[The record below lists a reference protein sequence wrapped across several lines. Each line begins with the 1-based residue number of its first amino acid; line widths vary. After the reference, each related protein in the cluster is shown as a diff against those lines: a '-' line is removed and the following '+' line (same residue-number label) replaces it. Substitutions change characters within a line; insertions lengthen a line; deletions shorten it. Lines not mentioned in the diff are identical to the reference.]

1 MAKGIIW
8 KIIGIIVMAATLW
21 GCGSTKH
28 VPDGEM
34 LLDHVKINVIND
46 SLAGEKLQ
54 QSDFTNYLRQ
64 QPNHKV
70 LGFWKLQLHTYS
82 LSGRDSTKWYNR
94 WLRRM
99 GKPPVIYDHA
109 STGQSIRQLKLALIN
124 RGYMNPQVYADTLS
138 RPDKKKID
146 VIYNVRPGLPHRVN
160 SIRYQIA
167 DSTVSDIIARDA
179 GSFTL
184 NPGDRLDRNLLESE
198 RTRLTDMLQNRGYY
212 SFVKDYITF
221 VADTAEGDR
230 TVNLT
235 MNVGNPPDRD
245 KHQLYRVARVIFET
259 DYQPGEEATAPTDT
273 VRFRNITVVYD
284 TDKKRPYIKPRML
297 WDNNYIEP
305 GEVYSAQAVDRTYEA
320 LSRLGMVRSATVE
333 MRRNNS
339 HPGDSAVWL
348 DAVVRLTRNTRQG
361 ISVEL
366 EGTNSEGDLGFG
378 VGVTYQHRNLL
389 HASELL
395 TVKARGS
402 YESLSGNLEGLI
414 NNHYTEAGAEVA
426 LTLPRFR
433 APFIKRSF
441 RRKVLASTE
450 FALNFNF
457 QERPE
462 YTRIIAGAGWKY
474 KWSSR
479 NNNTRKVLDVL
490 DVSYVY
496 LPHST
501 LNFLDEIAP
510 SNPLL
515 RYSYEDHF
523 IMRLGFSYFKTNK
536 ANASLMATPGQTRR
550 LQKNVYT
557 LRASVESSGNL
568 LYAIS
573 SAIGHH
579 KSQGA
584 YKIFGIQYA
593 QYVKGEVDYM
603 RAHNFDRRS
612 SLAFHVG
619 GGIGVPYGN
628 SSMLPFEK
636 RFYAGGANGVRGWG
650 VRTLGPGRYN
660 STNSVT
666 GFINQCG
673 DIRLDLSLE
682 YRVKLFWVFEGAL
695 FVDAGNIWTIRNYEN
710 QPDGLFRFDSFYKE
724 LAWAYGIGLRLDFNY
739 FLLRFDLGMKAYNP
753 AIGHQPWPLTHPRWN
768 RDATFHFSV
777 GYPF

>member
-1 MAKGIIW
+1 MSKAFIC
-8 KIIGIIVMAATLW
+8 KIICTIALAATLW

-34 LLDHVKINVIND
+34 LLDHVKVNVVND
-46 SLAGEKLQ
+46 SLSDEKLQ
-54 QSDFTNYLRQ
+54 PSDLTNYLRQ

-70 LGFWKLQLHTYS
+70 LGFWKLQLNTYS

-99 GKPPVIYDHA
+99 GNPPVIYNH
-109 STGQSIRQLKLALIN
+109 TLTNQSIRQLKLALIN
-124 RGYMNPQVYADTLS
+124 RGYMNPQVQADTIA
-138 RPDKKKID
+138 RPGKKKID
-146 VIYNVRPGLPHRVN
+146 LTYNVRPGLPHRVN
-160 SIRYQIA
+160 SIQYQIA
-167 DSTVSDIIARDA
+167 DSTIRNTIALDA

-212 SFVKDYITF
+212 AFVKDYITF
-221 VADTAEGDR
+221 VADTAEGDH

-235 MNVGNPPDRD
+235 MKVDNPQGQ
-245 KHQLYRVARVIFET
+245 KCHQIYKVARVIFET
-259 DYQPGEEATAPTDT
+259 DYQPGKDGSSQTDT
-273 VRFRNITVVYD
+273 INYRNVTVVYNPES
-284 TDKKRPYIKPRML
+284 RHPYIKPRML

-305 GEVYSAQAVDRTYEA
+305 GDVYSSQAVDRTYEA
-320 LSRLGMVRSATVE
+320 LSRLGTVRSATVE
-333 MRRNNS
+333 MRRAAYAPN
-339 HPGDSAVWL
+339 DSAIWL
-348 DAVVRLTRNTRQG
+348 DAVVKLTRNTKQG

-378 VGVTYQHRNLL
+378 VGMTYQHRNLL

-490 DVSYVY
+490 DISYVY

-536 ANASLMATPGQTRR
+536 ANASLTSMPGQPRR
-550 LQKNVYT
+550 LQKNVFT
-557 LRASVESSGNL
+557 LRASAESSGNL
-568 LYAIS
+568 LYAVS
-573 SAIGHH
+573 SAIGQR

-593 QYVKGEVDYM
+593 QYIKGEIDYM
-603 RAHNFDRRS
+603 RAHNFDNRS
-612 SLAFHVG
+612 SLAFHIG
-619 GGIGVPYGN
+619 GGIGIPYGN

-660 STNSVT
+660 STNSVA

-673 DIRLDLSLE
+673 DIRFDLSME

-710 QPDGLFRFDSFYKE
+710 QPDGLFRINTFYKE

-753 AIGHQPWPLTHPRWN
+753 AKGHQPWPLIHPRWQ